1 MNDSGARF
9 DLIERVRQ
17 VQSPRPVMPKEK
29 QRCLTD
35 RQREILDQL
44 GSVFDEGFNHLTM
57 ADLASR
63 IGCSL
68 RTLYGLAESRDEL
81 VLLVVDRNLWRV
93 GRSAM
98 AAIEPEATTI
108 EAIRS
113 YLKAANVA
121 VANTTPD
128 FAHDCA
134 ALGATRE
141 MNRAHANYL
150 MEVTK
155 VMLEIGVDRGE
166 FCGMVDA
173 AAVARIVAGVGA
185 HFASPSSMPKIDT
198 SPQEAA
204 DSLVDIILDGL
215 PRPANTTKG

>member
-1 MNDSGARF
+1 VNATASRGE
-9 DLIERVRQ
+9 LIDRVRE
-17 VQSPRPVMPKEK
+17 VKSPRPVMPKER

-57 ADLASR
+57 ADLAAR

-98 AAIEPEATTI
+98 AAIEPDASTL

-121 VANTTPD
+121 VANTTPE

-134 ALGATRE
+134 ALASTRE

-150 MEVTK
+150 MEVTR
-155 VMLEIGVDRGE
+155 VMLEIGVERGD
-166 FCGMVDA
+166 FCSMVDTG
-173 AAVARIVAGVGA
+173 AVARIVAGLGA
-185 HFASPSSMPKIDT
+185 HFASPSSMPTIDT

-204 DSLVDIILDGL
+204 DSVVDIMLNGL
-215 PRPANTTKG
+215 PRPADTSS